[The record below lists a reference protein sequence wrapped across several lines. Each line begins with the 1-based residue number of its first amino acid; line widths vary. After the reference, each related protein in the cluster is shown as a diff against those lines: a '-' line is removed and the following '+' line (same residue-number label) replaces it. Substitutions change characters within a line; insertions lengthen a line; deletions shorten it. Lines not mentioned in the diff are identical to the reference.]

1 MSENERLPSPI
12 NLKHRIIG
20 AVILV
25 SLRGDFSAHDPE
37 RTRAADRVQGH
48 QRDSGKGTASEAPP
62 PSTSDDSRDGGG
74 RAASG
79 TAAEYALPEP
89 PPEPAALPAPATK
102 PAAPAPAK
110 APAGGARPA
119 KGWVVQVGIFANAA
133 NAARL
138 GDKLKAQGHEVMLE
152 NITQNNESVRLRV
165 GPFADKSAAQQAQTK
180 IQQDAR
186 CIGCS
191 GLLSLG
197 EPLN

>member
-25 SLRGDFSAHDPE
+25 SLAVIFLPMILSE
-37 RTRAADRVQGH
+37 REPPSELKAI
-48 QRDSGKGTASEAPP
+48 SEIPGKGTAAEAPP
-62 PSTSDDSRDGGG
+62 PSTS
-74 RAASG
+74 
-79 TAAEYALPEP
+79 EYALPVP
-89 PPEPAALPAPATK
+89 VPETTSAPATK

-110 APAGGARPA
+110 APASGAKPA

-152 NITQNNESVRLRV
+152 NITQNNEKRVRLRV
-165 GPFADKSAAQQAQTK
+165 GPFVEKGAAHQAQARIK
-180 IQQDAR
+180 QDNNIATAVQAY
-186 CIGCS
+186 
-191 GLLSLG
+191 
-197 EPLN
+197 P

>member
-25 SLRGDFSAHDPE
+25 SLAVIFLPMILSE
-37 RTRAADRVQGH
+37 REPPTELKAI
-48 QRDSGKGTASEAPP
+48 SEIPGKGTASEAPP

-110 APAGGARPA
+110 APAAGARPA

-152 NITQNNESVRLRV
+152 NITQNNEKRVRLRV
-165 GPFADKSAAQQAQTK
+165 GPFADKGAAQQAQVK
-180 IQQDAR
+180 IHQDA
-186 CIGCS
+186 GVS
-191 GLLSLG
+191 GTVVSY
-197 EPLN
+197 P

>member
-25 SLRGDFSAHDPE
+25 SLAVIFLPMILSE
-37 RTRAADRVQGH
+37 REPPSELKAI
-48 QRDSGKGTASEAPP
+48 SEIPGKGSAPDVAPAPEALP
-62 PSTSDDSRDGGG
+62 PSTF
-74 RAASG
+74 
-79 TAAEYALPEP
+79 EHALPVP
-89 PPEPAALPAPATK
+89 VPETTPAPATK

-110 APAGGARPA
+110 APASSARPA

-152 NITQNNESVRLRV
+152 NITQNNEKRVRLRV
-165 GPFADKSAAQQAQTK
+165 GPFADKGAAQQAQTK
-180 IQQDAR
+180 IRQDA
-186 CIGCS
+186 GVS
-191 GLLSLG
+191 GAVVSY
-197 EPLN
+197 P